1 MGLDMY
7 LVAGIHLSEYNET
20 ENTFSEIIKENGI
33 YGLNRFTPN
42 YIKFDVGYWRKA
54 NAIHKWF
61 VENVQDGKDDCD
73 SYYVSVEQLKTLK
86 EACQKVLSDADLAP
100 ELLPSASG
108 FFFGSTEYSSSY
120 MDQLYQTIEI
130 VDRIISNPFSE
141 KWIIKYQSSW

>member
-20 ENTFSEIIKENGI
+20 ENAFSQIIKENGI
-33 YGLNRFTPN
+33 YGLNRFSPN

-61 VENVQDGKDDCD
+61 VNNVQDGKDDCG
-73 SYYVSVEQLKTLK
+73 SYYVSVEQLKALK
-86 EACQKVLSDADLAP
+86 DACQKVLGDANLAT

-108 FFFGSTEYSSSY
+108 FFFGSTEYNSRY
-120 MDQLYQTIEI
+120 TDHLYETIEI
-130 VDRIISNPFSE
+130 VDRIISNPFNDR
-141 KWIIKYQSSW
+141 WTIKYQSSW